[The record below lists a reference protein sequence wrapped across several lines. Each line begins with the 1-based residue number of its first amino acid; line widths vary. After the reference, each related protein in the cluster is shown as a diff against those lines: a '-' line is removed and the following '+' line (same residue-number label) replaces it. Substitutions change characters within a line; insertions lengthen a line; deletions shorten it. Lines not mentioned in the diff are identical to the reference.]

1 MKISEVDLRALNQIA
16 FNGSHNILLIDNLG
30 VVCATISFH
39 DTVEFTE
46 NEVMINKSCLT
57 YSVWEIEKIQ
67 VIYRTVN
74 LS

>member
-1 MKISEVDLRALNQIA
+1 MKISEIDLSALNHIA

-30 VVCATISFH
+30 VVCKTISFH
-39 DTVEFTE
+39 DRTEFEPTCVTVNGKLIMFAEE
-46 NEVMINKSCLT
+46 
-57 YSVWEIEKIQ
+57 EIERIQ